1 MLALSNIDVTVW
13 LMYGLMSLLTT
24 LAVTFYQ
31 IATFYQIPVHVTHT
45 YIYGVMSHT
54 VTISDL

>member
-31 IATFYQIPVHVTHT
+31 IPVHVTHT

-54 VTISDL
+54 VTQR